1 MNVLFVCTGNTC
13 RSPMAEELA
22 EDAAGRSTHLKDM
35 AFRSAGTFACE
46 GEPAT
51 PEAKK
56 VMEELNLSLEKHG
69 ARQFDKETARWADLI
84 LAMEARHIE
93 EMEAMAP
100 EAESQMHTLLICGG
114 CGRIPGRK
122 HVRHH
127 GPVPRIGGKI
137 PHGAEPDRG
146 CGETGLRENQKG
158 RIEIDIYGG
167 QKGLP
172 QNVEYAPPK
181 LSYGCGAFLCF

>member
-51 PEAKK
+51 PEAKT
-56 VMEELNLSLEKHG
+56 VMEELNLSLDKHG

-100 EAESQMHTLLICGG
+100 EAEHKMHTLLGFAAG
-114 CGRIPGRK
+114 VDGYPGDNMYDIMDPYRESVEK
-122 HVRHH
+122 YREARDQIADAVR
-127 GPVPRIGGKI
+127 RALK
-137 PHGAEPDRG
+137 
-146 CGETGLRENQKG
+146 
-158 RIEIDIYGG
+158 RIE
-167 QKGLP
+167 KEGLKRT
-172 QNVEYAPPK
+172 EK
-181 LSYGCGAFLCF
+181 ELK

>member
-35 AFRSAGTFACE
+35 TFRSAGTFACE

-51 PEAKK
+51 PEAIE
-56 VMEELNLSLEKHG
+56 VMEELDLSLEKHG

-100 EAESQMHTLLICGG
+100 EAEHKMHTLLGFAAGVDGYPGENACMISWI
-114 CGRIPGRK
+114 RIASRWK
-122 HVRHH
+122 NTVWHEIQIADAVKRALK
-127 GPVPRIGGKI
+127 RI
-137 PHGAEPDRG
+137 E
-146 CGETGLRENQKG
+146 KG

-167 QKGLP
+167 LL
-172 QNVEYAPPK
+172 ESL
-181 LSYGCGAFLCF
+181 LSEQ